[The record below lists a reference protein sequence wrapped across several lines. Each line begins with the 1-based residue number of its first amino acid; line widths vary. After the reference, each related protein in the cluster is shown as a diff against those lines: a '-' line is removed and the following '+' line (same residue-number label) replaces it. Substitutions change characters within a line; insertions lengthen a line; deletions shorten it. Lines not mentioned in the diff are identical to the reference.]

1 MIVQRRPKHGRRSGI
16 RAAPPIE
23 QVLEKDEQRDVYR
36 LYVAVG
42 CEVIWYSQPRATMQ
56 TPGVPDLKVYC
67 LRKGLTWW
75 HETKRPVGGQQSPEQ
90 KKFQRRAEL
99 CGEHY
104 VLGGWEEAVSTVRK
118 FGLVAPGWR
127 PVRLHA

>member
-1 MIVQRRPKHGRRSGI
+1 MIVQRRPKRGRRSGI
-16 RAAPPIE
+16 TAAPPIE
-23 QVLEKDEQRDVYR
+23 QVLEKDEQREVYR

-42 CEVIWYSQPRATMQ
+42 CDVIWFSQPRATMQ
-56 TPGVPDLKVYC
+56 TQGIPDLKVYC
-67 LRKGLTWW
+67 RRKRLTWW
-75 HETKRPVGGQQSPEQ
+75 HETKRPVGGVQSKDQQE
-90 KKFQRRAEL
+90 FQRRAEL